1 MKKFLTTFS
10 NGTNITI
17 EASDITEAWEMSMDR
32 VDSTNL
38 KVSDIIEVDNSP
50 LGTSGPEIPIKIDDY
65 IHTPADPIDFN
76 DIEIGMLPDN
86 VQEVINAMGIEGDDL
101 KNIKILFSDMGQFQ
115 DPLEYLLES
124 VEDSMKLGL
133 TQVIRCE
140 LTYIIDKELKYNESG
155 IETAEDA
162 KRWYL
167 DNLFKLCERFETL
180 LPHRRKMISEIYDT
194 LYQEGPE
201 L

>member
-17 EASDITEAWEMSMDR
+17 QASDITEAWEMSMDR

-38 KVSDIIEVDNSP
+38 KVSDITEVDNTP
-50 LGTSGPEIPIKIDDY
+50 LGTNEPATPIKVDDY
-65 IHTPADPIDFN
+65 VYTPSDPIDLN

-86 VQEVINAMGIEGDDL
+86 VQEVINAMGIEGEDL
-101 KNIKILFSDMGQFQ
+101 KNIKVLFSDMNQHE
-115 DPLEYLLES
+115 DPLSYLLES
-124 VEDSMKLGL
+124 VEESMKYGL

-140 LTYIIDKELKYNESG
+140 LTYIIDKELKYSESG
-155 IETAEDA
+155 IESAEDA